1 VPRGFHSNVFRVRH
15 DLRGLTQ
22 QPVTRFDVGRKI
34 MEKPQC
40 ILVTGGAGYIGS
52 HTVRLLASQGR
63 KVVVLD
69 NLVFGHDHAIVD
81 PGVELVVGDTGDHE
95 LVSALFEKHRFDAV
109 VHFAAFA
116 YVGESV
122 TNPLKYYRNNTAE
135 PLALLEVMERYAC
148 KVFVF
153 SSTCATYGVPQSLP
167 IRETNPQNPIN
178 PYGRSKLMVE
188 WMLADCDKAWGL
200 RSACL
205 RYFNA
210 SGCSPDGRIGE
221 DHDPETH
228 LIPRVLMA
236 LTGEID
242 CIEVFGTDYETPDGT
257 CIRDYIHVDDLAE
270 AHALA
275 LDKLLGGGE
284 SLRCNLGT
292 GVGVSVRE
300 IIQAAEE
307 VTGKTVPIKYGPRR
321 EGDPPSLVA
330 DPSLAAEIL
339 GWKAA
344 RLDVREMVNSAWAW
358 MSGPSKGRFP
368 PNSAPKL
375 R

>member
-1 VPRGFHSNVFRVRH
+1 M
-15 DLRGLTQ
+15 DQT
-22 QPVTRFDVGRKI
+22 
-34 MEKPQC
+34 QC

-69 NLVFGHDHAIVD
+69 NLVFGHEKAIVD
-81 PGVELVVGDTGDHE
+81 PGVELVVGDTGDRT

-135 PLALLEVMERYAC
+135 PLALLEVMQEFGC

-167 IRETNPQNPIN
+167 IRETNPQDPIN

-188 WMLADCDKAWGL
+188 WMLADCDNAWGL

-210 SGCSPDGRIGE
+210 SGCSEDGKIGE

-242 CIEVFGTDYETPDGT
+242 RIEVFGTDYETPDGT

-275 LDKLLGGGE
+275 LDKLLGGGA

-307 VTGKTVPIKYGPRR
+307 VTGKSVPVTYGPRR

-339 GWKAA
+339 GWKAQ
-344 RLDVREMVNSAWAW
+344 RLDVREMVRSAWAW
-358 MSGPSKGRFP
+358 VNGPSGGRFP
-368 PNSAPKL
+368 ANTKTSP